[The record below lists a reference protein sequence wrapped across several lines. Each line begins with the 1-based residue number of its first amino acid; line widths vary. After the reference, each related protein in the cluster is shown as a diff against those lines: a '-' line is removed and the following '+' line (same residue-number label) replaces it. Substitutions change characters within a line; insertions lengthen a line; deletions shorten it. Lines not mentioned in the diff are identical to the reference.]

1 MNTRAQPDAGRT
13 GHGPPAWLVSAGG
26 RGAPLTAKQDRDR
39 AALANLSSGGVAEGA
54 LADAGGRGNLGVEH
68 RGHAIRSFIICLGRP
83 SPSRKWHRC

>member
-39 AALANLSSGGVAEGA
+39 AALALS
-54 LADAGGRGNLGVEH
+54 LIH
-68 RGHAIRSFIICLGRP
+68 I
-83 SPSRKWHRC
+83 